1 MHYSDG
7 TIRAFLDGELGLALT
22 RELAGHLRSCAD
34 CRRRLDRVSADGRAA
49 ARLLKRVRPARQP
62 YAAIMTAAAAVL
74 VVGLVAR
81 SLPTVHASTAGAT
94 HVHDVCCF
102 NLDGGGRGDDGL
114 LTISLPGQVV
124 DCVVLYEDQAGTRA
138 FSKRDPVRF
147 ISRPVGCDISG
158 S

>member
-7 TIRAFLDGELGLALT
+7 TIRAFLDGELELALT
-22 RELAGHLRSCAD
+22 RELAKHLRSCAD
-34 CRRRLDRVSADGRAA
+34 CRWRLDRVSADGRAA
-49 ARLLKRVRPARQP
+49 ARLLKQVR
-62 YAAIMTAAAAVL
+62 
-74 VVGLVAR
+74 
-81 SLPTVHASTAGAT
+81 HASTAGAT

-138 FSKRDPVRF
+138 FSPRDPVRF
-147 ISRPVGCDISG
+147 ISRPVGCDVSG